1 MDNFEKDHSNWNFMS
16 LRCDIGF
23 NKRLSEEE
31 EIGLPAL
38 NHFTVLQP
46 KSIKSKKDKT
56 CITITYPFSLIPF
69 SSLEQ
74 DFQRIGDYADL
85 IGASLKGVM
94 YGYEFDSQ
102 DMMLYNE
109 LDRFEPIKITFEG
122 NVPQYVNKN
131 YPIEMSQYLFHSISS
146 IQHKRNHYSEE
157 YVKKHLKSYSVKNVF
172 SYLLT
177 IYFFLL
183 FDLLN
188 L

>member
-1 MDNFEKDHSNWNFMS
+1 MDNFEKDRSYWNFMS

-46 KSIKSKKDKT
+46 KSMKSKKDKT

-102 DMMLYNE
+102 DMMLYHE
-109 LDRFEPIKITFEG
+109 LDRFQPIKITFEG

-131 YPIEMSQYLFHSISS
+131 YPIGDEPQYFPTITEAMTPDDVFTDDEGNDDSENEDYSINEDD
-146 IQHKRNHYSEE
+146 IAKLNVAEGDEE
-157 YVKKHLKSYSVKNVF
+157 KK
-172 SYLLT
+172 
-177 IYFFLL
+177 
-183 FDLLN
+183 
-188 L
+188 